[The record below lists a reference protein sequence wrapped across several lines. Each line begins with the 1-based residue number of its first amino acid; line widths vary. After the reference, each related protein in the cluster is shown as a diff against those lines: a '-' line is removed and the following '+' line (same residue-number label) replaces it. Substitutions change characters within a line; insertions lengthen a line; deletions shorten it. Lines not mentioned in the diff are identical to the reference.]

1 MTPRIS
7 TGHIIKLPD
16 NRITTNFSIS
26 QPEFILPVKTQMIG
40 QKKLVVDLPD
50 SIPEGLN
57 NIYLVIEYTGDTGMG
72 FLNGELFADDFYKG
86 IPWQIGL
93 RKFLTT
99 QSMRQFIFY
108 FRPMYK
114 NATYLV
120 DLQPYPSSIPDFG
133 TQTTFLKINNTR
145 FVPEYKTI
153 IQF

>member
-1 MTPRIS
+1 
-7 TGHIIKLPD
+7 
-16 NRITTNFSIS
+16 
-26 QPEFILPVKTQMIG
+26 
-40 QKKLVVDLPD
+40 
-50 SIPEGLN
+50 
-57 NIYLVIEYTGDTGMG
+57 MG

-99 QSMRQFIFY
+99 QSTRQFVFY

-133 TQTTFLKINNTR
+133 KQRTYLKINKTE